1 MLSTDSIRNKILE
14 DARKSATQILSDADV
29 RRRTEPKRIADARA
43 KVMSDA
49 QAQGDEM
56 RDRMLRMAELDMRK
70 ELLGSKREVISEA
83 FQKAL
88 ERMRTMD
95 VATAR
100 EFARKQLIASASG
113 TETVVFS
120 KADERIFTP
129 EFIESVNEELKKLGR
144 KGQLKVGSERRETGG
159 GFILS
164 DGGADIMCTYEALMS
179 EARAGIEGDA
189 PSFSPRN
196 MTTAPGAAACGRR

>member
-29 RRRTEPKRIADARA
+29 RAQKNRAASDKRIADARA
-43 KVMSDA
+43 KAMSDA

-113 TETVVFS
+113 TETVVLS

-144 KGQLKVGSERRETGG
+144 KGQLKVGSE
-159 GFILS
+159 
-164 DGGADIMCTYEALMS
+164 
-179 EARAGIEGDA
+179 
-189 PSFSPRN
+189 
-196 MTTAPGAAACGRR
+196 

>member
-29 RRRTEPKRIADARA
+29 RAQKNRAASDKRIADARA
-43 KVMSDA
+43 KAMSDA

-100 EFARKQLIASASG
+100 EFARKRTDSQR
-113 TETVVFS
+113 V
-120 KADERIFTP
+120 RH
-129 EFIESVNEELKKLGR
+129 R
-144 KGQLKVGSERRETGG
+144 
-159 GFILS
+159 
-164 DGGADIMCTYEALMS
+164 DGCVLQ
-179 EARAGIEGDA
+179 
-189 PSFSPRN
+189 
-196 MTTAPGAAACGRR
+196 GRRAHIHARVYRKR

>member
-29 RRRTEPKRIADARA
+29 RAQKNRAASDKRIADARA
-43 KVMSDA
+43 KAMSDA

-95 VATAR
+95 V
-100 EFARKQLIASASG
+100 
-113 TETVVFS
+113 ETVVFS
-120 KADERIFTP
+120 KADERVFTP

-179 EARAGIEGDA
+179 EARAGIEGDVLKLLF
-189 PSFSPRN
+189 PEQ
-196 MTTAPGAAACGRR
+196 

>member
-29 RRRTEPKRIADARA
+29 RARKNRAASDKRIADARA
-43 KVMSDA
+43 KAMSDA

-179 EARAGIEGDA
+179 EARAGIEGDVLKLLF
-189 PSFSPRN
+189 PEQ
-196 MTTAPGAAACGRR
+196 

>member
-1 MLSTDSIRNKILE
+1 MLSTDSIRNKILD
-14 DARKSATQILSDADV
+14 DARKSAAQLLSDADV
-29 RRRTEPKRIADARA
+29 RAQKTRAASDKRIADARA
-43 KVMSDA
+43 KAMSDA

-70 ELLGSKREVISEA
+70 ELLGAKREVIDEA
-83 FQKAL
+83 FNKAL
-88 ERMRTMD
+88 ERMRQMD

-100 EFARKQLIASASG
+100 EFAKKQLLLSASG

-120 KADERIFTP
+120 KDDERVFTP
-129 EFIESVNEELKKLGR
+129 EFIDGVNAELKRLGR
-144 KGQLKVGSERRETGG
+144 AGNLKISDKRRETGG

-179 EARAGIEGDA
+179 EARAGIEGDVLKLLF
-189 PSFSPRN
+189 PEQ
-196 MTTAPGAAACGRR
+196 